1 MSSNQPDCAAVEET
15 AHYALSSNQ
24 TVVGISTVQ
33 YFIEQKEHR
42 KLSCGQLHNLTQARY
57 FGIKARSP
65 GLERILDPYRSAD
78 LKRRKAQPS
87 STHRRARQCQHRVG
101 SHRA

>member
-33 YFIEQKEHR
+33 YFIEQKEHG
-42 KLSCGQLHNLTQARY
+42 KLSFGQLHNLTQARY

-65 GLERILDPYRSAD
+65 GLKRILYAYRSSN
-78 LKRRKAQPS
+78 LERRQAQPS
-87 STHRRARQCQHRVG
+87 STNRRARQCQHRVG
-101 SHRA
+101 SNRA